1 MSRARL
7 IVLVAFLTIVVVSA
21 LAFFTSVS
29 LPPVDSLTHTRP
41 RHTSLMRARA
51 AEAKRQGRRAV
62 IDQRWVAYDHISPT
76 LRRAVLIAEDD
87 AFFSHDG
94 LDWNEMKAAARA
106 NWAKGRIVRG
116 GSTITQQLA
125 KNLYLGEER
134 SIIRKLREIVI
145 ARRMEEALSKRR
157 IFELYLNLIEWGDGV
172 YGAEAAARRYFGVS
186 AHDLSPR
193 QSALLAA
200 VIINPRRY
208 SPVHP
213 QRRIERRMKK
223 ILGRMW
229 RRGFLSES
237 EYRVAIGEAPPP
249 SFNPFDW
256 LFGGSKPSPTPDAAP
271 PPDTTWEEESTDEA
285 AAPARQDTVAS
296 DTLPP

>member
-7 IVLVAFLTIVVVSA
+7 IVVVAFLAIVGVSA
-21 LAFFTSVS
+21 LAFFASVS
-29 LPPVDSLTHTRP
+29 LPPVDSLARTRP
-41 RHTSLMRARA
+41 QHTSLMRARA
-51 AEAKRQGRRAV
+51 AEAKREGRRAV
-62 IDQRWVAYDHISPT
+62 IDQRWIPYDHISPT

-94 LDWNEMKAAARA
+94 LDWNEIKAAART
-106 NWAKGRIVRG
+106 NWQRGRIVRG

-134 SIIRKLREIVI
+134 NIIRKLREMVI
-145 ARRMEEALSKRR
+145 ARRLEEALSKRR
-157 IFELYLNLIEWGDGV
+157 IFELYLNLIEWGDGI
-172 YGAEAAARRYFGVS
+172 YGAEAASRRYFGIS

-193 QSALLAA
+193 QAALLAA
-200 VIINPRRY
+200 VIINPRRF

-213 QRRIERRMKK
+213 THRIERRMKK

-237 EYRVAIGEAPPP
+237 EYRVALGEAPKP
-249 SFNPFDW
+249 FNPFDW
-256 LFGGSKPSPTPDAAP
+256 LFGKPSPTPEAAP
-271 PPDTTWEEESTDEA
+271 PPDTTWEEE
-285 AAPARQDTVAS
+285 APPEEPAAS
-296 DTLPP
+296 DTAAVPDSMPP